1 MGFMDEKRKILMVY
15 SNLGDGGTQR
25 QRSILSK
32 ELCKRYQLSLAL
44 FQNIQLFEFYG
55 DIIDIDAPTS
65 RNPLVSFKNMFKR
78 IRKLHEIIIRL
89 DPDIIFSSSVIS
101 NMVCLI
107 TKKFYKI
114 KKPLVI
120 TFNNSV
126 EKKSEDMG
134 IKGPISTFFNVRLS
148 RYADRVV
155 TVSKVLEEEVI
166 GMGFL
171 KEKTLTIYNGLDFSE
186 MNEKADEPVEDK
198 YSGFF
203 SDTSPIIVSVGR
215 LSAQKNY
222 TMLIDS
228 FARLRGEKD
237 ARLVI
242 IGDGEEYEAL
252 SARCR
257 KLGISDYVL
266 FTGWV
271 KNPYKYLKQ
280 SDIFV
285 LSSLWEGFP
294 NVLLE
299 AMALGL
305 PVISTDCPTGPN
317 EIITND
323 DVGVLVPVNDIDA
336 LFHRMKDILSDKNLW
351 KKLSLNGKKRAM
363 DFSIEK
369 KAKEYENLFEEL
381 L

>member
-1 MGFMDEKRKILMVY
+1 
-15 SNLGDGGTQR
+15 
-25 QRSILSK
+25 
-32 ELCKRYQLSLAL
+32 
-44 FQNIQLFEFYG
+44 
-55 DIIDIDAPTS
+55 
-65 RNPLVSFKNMFKR
+65 MFKR
-78 IRKLHEIIIRL
+78 VKKLHEIILGL

-107 TKKFYKI
+107 TKKYYKI
-114 KKPLVI
+114 DKPLVI
-120 TFNNSV
+120 TFNNSI

-155 TVSKVLEEEVI
+155 TVSKVLEEEVL
-166 GMGFL
+166 GMGFS
-171 KEKTLTIYNGLDFSE
+171 KDKTVTIYNGLDFNE
-186 MNEKADEPVEDK
+186 MNEKAVETIEEK
-198 YSGFF
+198 SEGFF
-203 SDTSPIIVSVGR
+203 SDKCPVVVSVGR

-228 FARLRGEKD
+228 FSRLRKEMNV
-237 ARLVI
+237 RLVI
-242 IGDGEEYEAL
+242 VGDGEDFEML
-252 SARCR
+252 STMCR
-257 KLGISDYVL
+257 KYGIANDVL

-271 KNPYKYLKQ
+271 KNPYKYLKR

-317 EIITND
+317 EIITSD
-323 DVGVLVPVNDIDA
+323 DVGVLIPVNDTDA
-336 LFHRMKDILSDKNLW
+336 LFNRMKDILTDKKLR
-351 KKLSLNGKKRAM
+351 KKLSINGKKRAM
-363 DFSIEK
+363 EFSIEK
-369 KAKEYENLFEEL
+369 KAKEYENLFEEML
-381 L
+381 